1 MQITHT
7 AAERALYLGQAHEA
21 PDYQGPE
28 PWCWSFF
35 AKKTRGIRGIRVM
48 RWGSFP
54 VRGHFAVSWFWRLS
68 FWTPT
73 YQHVIND
80 PAGEC
85 FCIGAF
91 TKALLSFPGRK
102 TENEALEM
110 KKSVGP
116 NTSKQN
122 LPTVPPNRTHR
133 WITRAFGVAAQV
145 GGNEEI
151 QNANEECGRISDQKE
166 RRLVRAR
173 RGTKPT
179 QGIHR
184 QKNIIIFS
192 ALKNLINIQ

>member
-54 VRGHFAVSWFWRLS
+54 VRGHFAVSWFWWLS
-68 FWTPT
+68 FWTPI
-73 YQHVIND
+73 YQHVING

-102 TENEALEM
+102 TEENEDLEPN
-110 KKSVGP
+110 KSVGP

-133 WITRAFGVAAQV
+133 WITRAFGAVAQV

-173 RGTKPT
+173 RGTFQHK
-179 QGIHR
+179 
-184 QKNIIIFS
+184 
-192 ALKNLINIQ
+192 A